1 MELEEKAKELSDMII
16 ESDIYK
22 RYIKAKENLEKD
34 TDLFGRVAEYRRRNF
49 FIQMGSN
56 DNKRD
61 DLRGL
66 ENEYY
71 ETLSNVTVKEFLDSE
86 LILCRT
92 IQKINT
98 IIIDRVDFDV
108 DFIS

>member
-1 MELEEKAKELSDMII
+1 MELEEKARELSDMII

-49 FIQMGSN
+49 FIQMGTN
-56 DNKRD
+56 DKKHD
-61 DLRGL
+61 ELRGL

-71 ETLSNVTVKEFLDSE
+71 ETLTNVLVKEFLDSE